1 MTWQINPGAL
11 RVRRADGSTVAVDE
25 LAINLMALATALEA
39 VDTADTA
46 ERAVGALW
54 MLSADVGDLVEL
66 AGALGVLERER

>member
-1 MTWQINPGAL
+1 MTRHNPGAL
-11 RVRRADGSTVAVDE
+11 HLRRADGSTVAVDE

-54 MLSADVGDLVEL
+54 KLSADVGDLVEL

>member
-1 MTWQINPGAL
+1 MTWHVNGGAL
-11 RVRRADGSTVAVDE
+11 RVQRADGSTVAVDE
-25 LAINLMALATALEA
+25 LAINLLALAAALDA
-39 VDTADTA
+39 VDTADTD

>member
-1 MTWQINPGAL
+1 MTSYNPGAL
-11 RVRRADGSTVAVDE
+11 RVRRADGSTAAADE

>member
-11 RVRRADGSTVAVDE
+11 HLRRADGSTVAVDE
-25 LAINLMALATALEA
+25 LAAGLAALAAALEA
-39 VDTADTA
+39 VDTADTG

-54 MLSADVGDLVEL
+54 QLSADVGDLVEL

>member
-1 MTWQINPGAL
+1 MTSYNPGAL
-11 RVRRADGSTVAVDE
+11 RVRRADGSTAAADE

-39 VDTADTA
+39 VDTADTD